1 MKTPRELGDDLAK
14 KICIQAPDALK
25 FLDVSIAKDI
35 AELIAL
41 ARAEGYKAGVRARDE
56 WASGK
61 DVDAARDHALDVLGI
76 DRDVLDK
83 AKL

>member
-1 MKTPRELGDDLAK
+1 MKTPRELGNELAE
-14 KICIQAPDALK
+14 KICWSGADLMKPEA
-25 FLDVSIAKDI
+25 ARDI
-35 AELIAL
+35 AELISV

-56 WASGK
+56 WAAGK